1 MVRSRQ
7 LIADIVRVECEVS
20 CDSWKVPRRKLM
32 KSMRVSRWAE
42 EAGSTLAT
50 PTTMA
55 TPSTRSVRS
64 VSSAPWLPDTR
75 CLSVALR
82 WASCSSS
89 LKLQYQEI

>member
-1 MVRSRQ
+1 M
-7 LIADIVRVECEVS
+7 LIVRVECGVS
-20 CDSWKVPRRKLM
+20 CESWKVPRRKLM

-89 LKLQYQEI
+89 LKLQHQEI